1 MNNKIEIT
9 ATCSHVGEV
18 ETIGQNGFKK
28 RTFVL
33 KDESGQYSKIVAFTL
48 KKDKVDKINRRHV
61 GSTVKAVGY
70 VESREWQGRYFTEV
84 TAVGVEIVSA
94 AKTTPVVAEPPADIS
109 DDTVSDDIPF

>member
-33 KDESGQYSKIVAFTL
+33 KDESGQYPKILAFTL
-48 KKDKVDKINRRHV
+48 KKDKVDKIDRRHV
-61 GSTVKAVGY
+61 GSTVKAIGY

-84 TAVGVEIVSA
+84 TAVGVEVVSA
-94 AKTTPVVAEPPADIS
+94 AKPTPAIPPPAAVEEAETDEEL
-109 DDTVSDDIPF
+109 PF